1 MEKDVVNVDNNII
14 FIVVFVVVTGFYCH
28 HQYSG
33 TRILQRSS
41 SSSRWEK
48 NRKGSITGVNI
59 ARERVKVIM
68 RESKSESE
76 RLWWIS
82 QFYKSYDYYD

>member
-1 MEKDVVNVDNNII
+1 MRK
-14 FIVVFVVVTGFYCH
+14 
-28 HQYSG
+28 
-33 TRILQRSS
+33 
-41 SSSRWEK
+41 K

-82 QFYKSYDYYD
+82 QFYESYDYD